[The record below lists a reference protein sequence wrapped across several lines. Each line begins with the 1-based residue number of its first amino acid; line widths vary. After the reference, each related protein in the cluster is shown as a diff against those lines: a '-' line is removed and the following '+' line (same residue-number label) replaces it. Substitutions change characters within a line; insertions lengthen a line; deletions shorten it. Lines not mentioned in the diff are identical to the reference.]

1 MVTLNSF
8 HQLILYLEIDNFKYD
23 ADEHVQMN
31 KKSSFIRMGLIG
43 LTISFVLNL
52 FNYYVLGV
60 GGENWWSVWFPTY
73 SVWFVFLIIG
83 IGLIIKN
90 KSNSGK

>member
-1 MVTLNSF
+1 M
-8 HQLILYLEIDNFKYD
+8 ILYLEIDNFNYD
-23 ADEHVQMN
+23 ADEFVQMN

-43 LTISFVLNL
+43 LSISFVLNL

>member
-1 MVTLNSF
+1 
-8 HQLILYLEIDNFKYD
+8 LILYLETDNFNYD
-23 ADEHVQMN
+23 TDELIQMN

-43 LTISFVLNL
+43 LSISFVLNL

-90 KSNSGK
+90 NSNSGK

>member
-1 MVTLNSF
+1 M
-8 HQLILYLEIDNFKYD
+8 ILYLETDNFNYD
-23 ADEHVQMN
+23 TDELVQMN

-43 LTISFVLNL
+43 LSISFVLNL

-83 IGLIIKN
+83 IGIIIKN
-90 KSNSGK
+90 KSKSGK

>member
-1 MVTLNSF
+1 
-8 HQLILYLEIDNFKYD
+8 
-23 ADEHVQMN
+23 MN
-31 KKSSFIRMGLIG
+31 NKNTYIRMGLIG
-43 LTISFVLNL
+43 LSISFVLNV

-60 GGENWWSVWFPTY
+60 AGEDWWSIWFPTY

-83 IGLIIKN
+83 IGRIKKK